1 MISYLTNDITNLEEV
16 FTLEI
21 LSSLLLKGNSSPF
34 YKARMDRNGLGND
47 YSVATGYSDA
57 TKETTFGFGLQGV
70 TEEQIPQVFDMIQS
84 TLEDVAK
91 EGFSKERIDSVLH
104 GAEIQKKSIPGNFGL
119 STFGMIVS
127 HWIHGTNI
135 QSIMDM
141 NTLIGNFKTK
151 LDNDPKLLQK
161 KIEEHLLENTVSNSI
176 VLFFIKIILI
186 FEYIA
191 WC

>member
-1 MISYLTNDITNLEEV
+1 
-16 FTLEI
+16 
-21 LSSLLLKGNSSPF
+21 
-34 YKARMDRNGLGND
+34 
-47 YSVATGYSDA
+47 
-57 TKETTFGFGLQGV
+57 
-70 TEEQIPQVFDMIQS
+70 
-84 TLEDVAK
+84 
-91 EGFSKERIDSVLH
+91 
-104 GAEIQKKSIPGNFGL
+104 
-119 STFGMIVS
+119 MIVS

-186 FEYIA
+186 TEYIA